1 MDFLQD
7 LLSKPYPSE
16 KAPEVERLIEELV
29 KIGKT
34 DDFLCERRG
43 MPGFNLQMRHNRA
56 RQIGTR
62 LDEIGGM
69 ALMEYAQR
77 QVKRK
82 STKALAEHL
91 EYCWDEI
98 GKWRA

>member
-1 MDFLQD
+1 MSFLQD
-7 LLSKPYPSE
+7 LFSKPFPSD

-34 DDFLCERRG
+34 DDFLTERRG
-43 MPGFNLQMRHNRA
+43 TPGFNHQMRHNRA

-69 ALMEYAQR
+69 ALMEYTQR

-82 STKALAEHL
+82 TTKAISEHL
-91 EYCWDEI
+91 EYCWDEV